1 MVTVITRRRLRD
13 SPMTAH
19 VVNRSTAER
28 TLSRQ
33 FAEQERREPS
43 SARAAAFARFAA
55 AGLPTRRVEAWHYT
69 DLRASMA
76 DASPILTT
84 PPRADIEAER
94 NLLARRERFTTGP
107 QVVLLGGRFI
117 AALSDGLPIGVL
129 ITEGSVVAP
138 NAIDD
143 PLVALNEALCPSGC
157 TIRVARGIKLAEPIT
172 VVHLTTEPSSHSV
185 YSRTAFALD
194 VEAQASFVEIFD
206 GAHAGVQRHSATIMM
221 LAHGAQATHVAV
233 VGDEPG
239 LHIETQICE
248 VAEDAKLAAFGLV
261 SGGEVTRR
269 QIFVRLAGNEA
280 MLSLGGLGLIDGARR
295 ADTTLQVVHAAPGG
309 TSREFYRTIVDDDAV
324 GVFQGKIIV
333 EKAAQKT
340 DGAMKSQAILLS
352 PRAQMN
358 EKPELEI
365 FADDVV
371 CGHGA
376 TVASLDPEQVFYLE
390 SRGIPNGEAKAMLL
404 EAFGG
409 EAIDRIEDKLL
420 IEPLRHRLTAWL
432 GTRTSSRSTTRE
444 MVKAET

>member
-1 MVTVITRRRLRD
+1 MVIGTMRRRLRD
-13 SPMTAH
+13 SPMTTH
-19 VVNRSTAER
+19 VVSRSAAER

-43 SARAAAFARFAA
+43 SARASAFARFAA

-69 DLRASMA
+69 DLRAAMA
-76 DASPILTT
+76 DASPILAT
-84 PPRADIEAER
+84 PKQADIEAAR
-94 NLLARRERFTTGP
+94 NVLAKRERFAAGA
-107 QVVLLGGRFI
+107 QIVLLGGQFI
-117 AALSDGLPIGVL
+117 AALSDTLPTGVF
-129 ITEGSVVAP
+129 IVKGSAVAP
-138 NAIDD
+138 NAVDD
-143 PLVALNEALCPSGC
+143 PLAALNEALSPAGC
-157 TIRVARGIKLAEPIT
+157 TIKVARGVKLAEPIT

-185 YSRTAFALD
+185 YSRTAIALD

-206 GAHAGVQRHSATIMM
+206 GAHAGVQRHAATIMT
-221 LAHGAQATHVAV
+221 LADGARATHVAV

-248 VAEDAKLAAFGLV
+248 VAKTAKLAAFGLV

-269 QIFVRLAGNEA
+269 QIFVRLAGDEA
-280 MLSLGGLGLIDGARR
+280 KLSLGGLALIDGARR
-295 ADTTLQVVHAAPGG
+295 ADTTLQVVHAARAG
-309 TSREFYRTIVDDDAV
+309 TSREFYRAIVDDDAV

-352 PRAQMN
+352 PNAQMN

-376 TVASLDPEQVFYLE
+376 TVASLDPEQVFYLQ
-390 SRGIPNGEAKAMLL
+390 SRGIPNREAKAMLL
-404 EAFGG
+404 EAFGA

-420 IEPLRHRLTAWL
+420 VEPLRDRLAAWL
-432 GTRTSSRSTTRE
+432 GTRT
-444 MVKAET
+444 

>member
-1 MVTVITRRRLRD
+1 MVIVITRRRLRD
-13 SPMTAH
+13 PPMTTH
-19 VVNRSTAER
+19 VVNRSVAER

-33 FAEQERREPS
+33 FAEQERRAPS

-69 DLRASMA
+69 DLRASMV
-76 DASPILTT
+76 DASPILGAPT
-84 PPRADIEAER
+84 RADIETAR
-94 NLLARRERFTTGP
+94 RLLAGRGRFAAGA

-117 AALSDGLPIGVL
+117 AGLSDTLPTGVF
-129 ITEGSVVAP
+129 IADGSAVTPHAV
-138 NAIDD
+138 DD
-143 PLVALNEALCPSGC
+143 PLAALNEALSPAGC
-157 TIRVARGIKLAEPIT
+157 TIKIARGAKLAEPIT
-172 VVHLTTEPSSHSV
+172 VVQLTTEPLSHSV
-185 YSRTAFALD
+185 YSRTAIALD

-206 GAHAGVQRHSATIMM
+206 GAHAGVQRHAATIMT
-221 LAHGAQATHVAV
+221 LADGARATHVAI

-248 VAEDAKLAAFGLV
+248 VSRGARLAAFGLV

-269 QIFVRLAGNEA
+269 QIFVRMAGVEA
-280 MLSLGGLGLIDGARR
+280 QLSLGGLALIDGVRR
-295 ADTTLQVVHAAPGG
+295 ADTTLQVVHVAPAG
-309 TSREFYRTIVDDDAV
+309 TSREFYRAIVDDDAV

-376 TVASLDPEQVFYLE
+376 TVASLDPEQVFYLQ
-390 SRGIPNGEAKAMLL
+390 SRGIPSSDAKAMLL

-409 EAIDRIEDKLL
+409 EAIDKIEDKLL
-420 IEPLRHRLTAWL
+420 VEPLRNRLAAWL
-432 GTRTSSRSTTRE
+432 GART
-444 MVKAET
+444 

>member
-1 MVTVITRRRLRD
+1 MVIVITRRRLRD
-13 SPMTAH
+13 PPMTAH
-19 VVNRSTAER
+19 VVNRSVAER

-33 FAEQERREPS
+33 FAERERREPS
-43 SARAAAFARFAA
+43 PARAAAFARFAS

-76 DASPILTT
+76 DASPILAT
-84 PPRADIEAER
+84 PKQADIEAAR
-94 NLLARRERFTTGP
+94 SVLAKRERFATGA
-107 QVVLLGGRFI
+107 QVVLLGGQFI
-117 AALSDGLPIGVL
+117 AALSDPLPTGVF
-129 ITEGSVVAP
+129 IVEGSAGAS
-138 NAIDD
+138 NAVDD
-143 PLVALNEALCPSGC
+143 PLAALNEALSPPGC
-157 TIRVARGIKLAEPIT
+157 TIHVECGTKLTEPIM
-172 VVHLTTEPSSHSV
+172 VVHLTMEPSSHSV
-185 YSRTAFALD
+185 YSRTAIALD
-194 VEAQASFVEIFD
+194 FQAQASFVEIFD
-206 GAHAGVQRHSATIMM
+206 GAHAGVQRHAATIMT
-221 LAHGAQATHVAV
+221 LADGAMATHVAV

-248 VAEDAKLAAFGLV
+248 VAKGAKLATFGLV
-261 SGGEVTRR
+261 SGGEFTRR
-269 QIFVRLAGNEA
+269 QIFVRLAGDDA
-280 MLSLGGLGLIDGARR
+280 TLSLGGLGLIHGARR
-295 ADTTLQVVHAAPGG
+295 ADTTLQVVHAAPAG

-376 TVASLDPEQVFYLE
+376 TVASLDPEQVFYLQ
-390 SRGIPNGEAKAMLL
+390 SRGIADSEAKAMLL
-404 EAFGG
+404 EAFGA

-420 IEPLRHRLTAWL
+420 VEPLRNRLAAWL
-432 GTRTSSRSTTRE
+432 GTRT
-444 MVKAET
+444 